1 MSEINT
7 IWESDNG
14 KKMRYFKV
22 VDPDTGATYGV
33 FSAETAKEAV
43 DKLLSKNT
51 NSEVKSLKQS
61 DIKSLKQSDI
71 KSLKQSDIKSLKKP
85 IDVNSDIKSLK
96 KPNDVISE
104 KKPNG
109 VYSEKKSNDV
119 YSEKKTNDIYSE
131 IKSLKKTNDIYSEIK
146 SLKKTNDVISEKKPN
161 DVISEKKPNDIYS
174 EKKPNDVISEKKP
187 NDVITEKKPNDVNI
201 KGGKEDKTR
210 YFKIIDTKTGKTH
223 GRYTGMTPKQ
233 AASKAFTQMVKV
245 DPTINTTNI
254 KLKESTRG
262 STGKTYLYQATRVKL
277 DRPQTLQIGSG
288 DNAKTITY
296 EYRHVIK
303 KIDK

>member
-61 DIKSLKQSDI
+61 DIKSLK
-71 KSLKQSDIKSLKKP
+71 KP

-119 YSEKKTNDIYSE
+119 YSE
-131 IKSLKKTNDIYSEIK
+131 KKTNDIYSEIK